1 MALIVPEN
9 AGSVTLDKFVMP
21 SLGNVAG
28 DVRQATAGS
37 GVTKVSG
44 GGGDRD
50 ASDGHALIYG
60 YNAIKHPLNQS
71 TTCRTVAHSFIKLI
85 LATDCFSYFSYVC
98 FTSYDVI
105 FFSNQ
110 HILILVSF
118 SKILECPPQTY
129 GIACSMACGKCGNGS
144 TCDPVTGQCTSGCE
158 HGWTGEKCDR
168 RA

>member
-37 GVTKVSG
+37 GVTKV

-50 ASDGHALIYG
+50 ASERHALIYG

-71 TTCRTVAHSFIKLI
+71 TTCRAVAHSFIKLI

-98 FTSYDVI
+98 VTSYDVI
-105 FFSNQ
+105 FFFKS
-110 HILILVSF
+110 
-118 SKILECPPQTY
+118 TY
-129 GIACSMACGKCGNGS
+129 SDIGFFFKNSRMPSSDIRDSLF
-144 TCDPVTGQCTSGCE
+144 
-158 HGWTGEKCDR
+158 HGVWKMWEWVNL
-168 RA
+168 

>member
-37 GVTKVSG
+37 GVTKVR

-50 ASDGHALIYG
+50 ASERHALIYG

-71 TTCRTVAHSFIKLI
+71 TTCRAVAHSFIKLI
-85 LATDCFSYFSYVC
+85 LFFIFFICLFYKLWC
-98 FTSYDVI
+98 H

-168 RA
+168 RT